1 MNGPPPSAFFNSSR
15 YEAFR
20 FGQKLGELVVKK
32 YFVNGTFDNEINIC
46 YVIDGLIA
54 VCGNSVPSL
63 RESWKKRKRNVG
75 LTIDDE
81 PFAYMQNFAL
91 TSPKDLPNE
100 LWFKIFTYLP
110 SNFILG
116 TIAMVSERF
125 YNIAHDS
132 PLVKSLNLTNLGT
145 DAIEH
150 VSKSFGRLKS
160 LRELSITNC
169 PHSTKLVPIALDSN
183 TGLKI
188 LIVDFYQEEIA
199 TFGKNL
205 ECLEVICFS

>member
-20 FGQKLGELVVKK
+20 FGQKLGEVVVKK
-32 YFVNGTFDNEINIC
+32 YFVNGTFDDQMNIC
-46 YVIDGLIA
+46 YVIDGLVT
-54 VCGNSVPSL
+54 VCKKYEPSL
-63 RESWKKRKRNVG
+63 GKTWNQQKRIAG
-75 LTIDDE
+75 LAIDVE
-81 PFAYMQNFAL
+81 PSVYMQGFAL

-145 DAIEH
+145 DSIEY
-150 VSKSFGRLKS
+150 VSKSFGRLKC
-160 LRELSITNC
+160 LRELSLTNC
-169 PHSTKLVPIALDSN
+169 PHSTTLVPIALASS

-188 LIVDFYQEEIA
+188 LTVDFYQEEIA